1 MSLKKTLKLSK
12 ISELVSKKD
21 IKFEIPNT
29 SRTSSNEVKNSFHD
43 PKKESSSYVEKW
55 EFQEEIGK
63 VLYRSLLNVKNV
75 IFKGISS

>member
-29 SRTSSNEVKNSFHD
+29 FRIKSNEVKTAFHD
-43 PKKESSSYVEKW
+43 PKTESSSYVEKW

-63 VLYRSLLNVKNV
+63 VPY
-75 IFKGISS
+75 